1 MRVFCYHGN
10 LKRPRLADDTM
21 ELTKL
26 GIMNLDEKNGA
37 VEAWRLGQKEY
48 SFMLI

>member
-10 LKRPRLADDTM
+10 LERPRLADDTV

-26 GIMNLDEKNGA
+26 GILILDEKNGA
-37 VEAWRLGQKEY
+37 VEAWRLGQNEY
-48 SFMLI
+48 SFMPI